1 MSAAYR
7 HRRHDKNLL
16 MVHLIFV
23 TKHRRSAL
31 LLVTRPDSLRLDS
44 TRENADSIGSR
55 VDRRRAGRAEGRKD
69 IVRNIWKIER
79 DWLMRRYLKPA
90 GDILYI
96 RKLTAKIGMT
106 R

>member
-1 MSAAYR
+1 MSAAYQ

-31 LLVTRPDSLRLDS
+31 IQCDGIQFDSTRFDS

-55 VDRRRAGRAEGRKD
+55 VDRRRAGRAEGREG
-69 IVRNIWKIER
+69 ICAEYMWNQ
-79 DWLMRRYLKPA
+79 M
-90 GDILYI
+90 
-96 RKLTAKIGMT
+96 
-106 R
+106 